1 MTAMQQRAL
10 GVAAFALV
18 SWSAQP
24 IPIEI
29 SSLAVLLLLPA
40 FKLLDFSATFA
51 PFSQP
56 TIWLV
61 LLEWY

>member
-29 SSLAVLLLLPA
+29 SSLA
-40 FKLLDFSATFA
+40 
-51 PFSQP
+51 
-56 TIWLV
+56 
-61 LLEWY
+61 